1 MFSAHISQHA
11 SLAAMLV
18 TSIILAPAVMATP
31 AVQNLIDLRAV
42 INAAATTVGDPHNP
56 NLGWGLGLGSLFG
69 GSGQMGTADLVNNI
83 TSTILQMKFQADK
96 NKVPISLM
104 LFSQHLY

>member
-1 MFSAHISQHA
+1 MFSAHISQNT
-11 SLAAMLV
+11 SLTTMLV
-18 TSIILAPAVMATP
+18 TGIIFVPAAMATP

-96 NKVPISLM
+96 NKVPIFLILSL
-104 LFSQHLY
+104 QHVY